1 MDNTMTRVRR
11 SAKISEVANNHEL
24 GFTLIEV
31 MISILV
37 LTIGL
42 ISMLAVFSLAMAS
55 TQTAQDD
62 MIAKQEA
69 AEAIESVF
77 TARNTSQISWAQI
90 QNVPNGV
97 FLSGFQQIRWQGPD
111 GLDGTADDTPD
122 PNPSCPGPSQC
133 LKTPG
138 HDGVMG
144 TSDDVFRPLN
154 NFQRQI
160 QITPLNDASGN
171 QYSSLR
177 QITVTV
183 RYTTTQFRAVQK
195 TYQMSAYISQYR

>member
-1 MDNTMTRVRR
+1 MMISQESSSRVNRNR
-11 SAKISEVANNHEL
+11 GEN

-42 ISMLAVFSLAMAS
+42 LSMLSVFSLAMAS

-69 AEAIESVF
+69 AAAIESVF
-77 TARNTSQISWAQI
+77 TARNTSQISWNQI

-97 FLSGFQQIRWQGPD
+97 FVPGFQPIRWQGPD
-111 GLDGTADDTPD
+111 GLDGTADDTADPD
-122 PNPSCPGPSQC
+122 PRCPGPSQC
-133 LKTPG
+133 LKMPG
-138 HDGVMG
+138 PDGVLG
-144 TSDDVFRPLN
+144 TVDDLYLPLN
-154 NFQRQI
+154 NFERQI
-160 QITPLNDASGN
+160 QIVPVNDANGN
-171 QYSSLR
+171 PYASLR

-183 RYTTTQFRAVQK
+183 RYATTQYKAVRK
-195 TYQMSAYISQYR
+195 TYVMSAYISQYR